1 MLCINVYLKNKTDT
15 VSVPRGFAA
24 AYSHGV
30 NLLLINESLI
40 RRGNCAFLFVPT
52 SFALWKHIYVSPVAR
67 SDGLALESGIV
78 QMKCN
83 SIVLNL
89 YAGNNE

>member
-1 MLCINVYLKNKTDT
+1 MLCINVYFKKTDA
-15 VSVPRGFAA
+15 VSVPQGFAA
-24 AYSHGV
+24 AYSHRV
-30 NLLLINESLI
+30 NLLLINENLI
-40 RRGNCAFLFVPT
+40 RNCAFLFVPAT

-67 SDGLALESGIV
+67 SDGLAQESGIV

-89 YAGNNE
+89 